1 MALIKCAE
9 CGHGVSSMCHTCPN
23 CGYSVHSTCGK
34 CRYYGVVDDAYLGC
48 RLRDIEVRE
57 GTPACLS
64 FDKPDPEW
72 WYV

>member
-9 CGHGVSSMCHTCPN
+9 CGNKVSSMCRTCPS
-23 CGYSVHSTCGK
+23 CGYTVSSRCGK
-34 CRYYGVVDDAYLGC
+34 CRHYGVVNDAYLGC

-57 GTPACLS
+57 QTQACIS
-64 FDKPDPEW
+64 FDTPDPEW